1 MIPARKPTP
10 PPFRVYGSQIFQMN
24 LVMTAIVVLAVI
36 SSLLFVA
43 IQALEST
50 MLRRHGAVGAAS

>member
-1 MIPARKPTP
+1 
-10 PPFRVYGSQIFQMN
+10 MN

-43 IQALEST
+43 IQALEGT
-50 MLRRHGAVGAAS
+50 VLRRHGAVGAAS

>member
-1 MIPARKPTP
+1 
-10 PPFRVYGSQIFQMN
+10 MN

-43 IQALEST
+43 IQALEAT
-50 MLRRHGAVGAAS
+50 ALRRHGAVGATN

>member
-1 MIPARKPTP
+1 
-10 PPFRVYGSQIFQMN
+10 MN

-43 IQALEST
+43 IQALEAT
-50 MLRRHGAVGAAS
+50 ALRRHGAAGATN